1 MDKFAFH
8 PFLIAIFPIIFLFAY
23 NADKVEMSVVLV
35 PIAISLVFTI
45 LLFFCLKIILKDDKK
60 RGIIV
65 SVFLILFFS
74 YGHLV
79 ALASILSIDKLNIN
93 KYFLLLITEVIFLF
107 LAAFFITRTS
117 KKLSNVTFF
126 LNVLSIALIVM
137 PSAEIIKYEL
147 KVKNFPEKQIITS
160 VNKSQQS
167 RPSDLIDTEIESI
180 VLPDIY
186 YIILDGYA
194 RADILEE
201 FYQYDN
207 SEFIE
212 WLEKKGF
219 YVAEKSR
226 PNYPQTYQSLS
237 SSLNLKYINYLAD
250 IVGKNSDDRSYFG
263 ELIENNEVQRFL
275 KNNGYIF
282 VTFTSAFAGTD
293 KNPNA
298 DIYMTYKMNLN
309 EFNNVLISTTPLG
322 FFGGKNL
329 QYSLHRNKILYAFDN
344 IPTITQI
351 KEPTFTFSHIMAPHP
366 PFVFDSQGNEIQ
378 PDRLFTTNDAGFPG
392 TKKEYKN
399 NYVNQLIYS
408 NQRTKEM
415 IEKIIANSKNP
426 LVIILQSDHGPA
438 MQLEWEKPSKEA
450 IRERTSILNAYFFSD
465 KAQNALY
472 ENITPV
478 NTFRIIFNLY
488 FQADYEI
495 LEDKIYFT
503 TWNRPYNF
511 LKLED

>member
-1 MDKFAFH
+1 MEKFVFH
-8 PFLIAIFPIIFLFAY
+8 PFLIAIFPIISLFAY
-23 NADKVEMSVVLV
+23 NIDKVGISVVFA
-35 PIAISLVFTI
+35 PIVISLVFTF
-45 LLFFCLKIILKDDKK
+45 LLFFGSKIILKDEQK
-60 RGIIV
+60 RGIVI
-65 SVFLILFFS
+65 SIFLLLFFS

-79 ALASILSIDKLNIN
+79 TLFSILSIDKLNID
-93 KYFLLLITEVIFLF
+93 KYFLLLITEAVFLF
-107 LAAFFITRTS
+107 LVAFFVVRTP

-126 LNVLSIALIVM
+126 LNILSIALIVV

-147 KVKNFPEKQIITS
+147 KVKNSPEKQIMMS
-160 VNKSQQS
+160 VKEGQQFYLT
-167 RPSDLIDTEIESI
+167 DFIDTKTEDVAS
-180 VLPDIY
+180 PDIY

-207 SEFIE
+207 SEFIG
-212 WLEKKGF
+212 WLEQKGF

-226 PNYPQTYQSLS
+226 ANYPQTYLSLS
-237 SSLNLKYINYLAD
+237 SSLNLKYINYLTD
-250 IVGKNSDDRSYFG
+250 IVGKNSDDRSYLG

-275 KNNGYIF
+275 KNEGYFF

-309 EFNNVLISTTPLG
+309 EFNNVLIDTTPLG

-329 QYSLHRNKILYAFDN
+329 QYSLHRDKILYAFDN
-344 IPTITQI
+344 IPNIAQV
-351 KEPTFTFSHIMAPHP
+351 KEPTFTFSHIMVPHP
-366 PFVFDSQGNEIQ
+366 PFVFGSQGNEIQ

-392 TKKEYKN
+392 TKEEYKN
-399 NYVNQLIYS
+399 NYVNQLIYT

-415 IEKIIANSKNP
+415 IERIIANSKNS

-438 MQLEWEKPSKEA
+438 MQLEWENPSKEA
-450 IRERTSILNAYFFSD
+450 IKERISILNAYYFSD
-465 KAQNALY
+465 KAQNILY
-472 ENITPV
+472 EGITPV

-488 FQADYEI
+488 FGADYEI
-495 LEDKIYFT
+495 LEDEIYFT
-503 TWNRPYNF
+503 TWNRPYDF
-511 LKLED
+511 LELED